1 MTPQE
6 IAADILTRAN
16 PAQRFII
23 ALAGPPG
30 SGKSTLA
37 GELVQV
43 LRSLGPDIGA
53 KVVPMDGYHYDDAVL
68 IARGLRQRKGAPETF
83 DAMGFSHMM
92 SRLRTEDEVAI
103 PIFDRSLELS
113 RAAGDVITAQDRILV
128 VEGNYL
134 LLNHAPWNAIRY
146 DMTLWLDVPEGEL
159 RRRLLDRWAHHGKSP
174 SEAIA
179 WIEGNDLP
187 NIRAT
192 RAGSRGA
199 QHSITW
205 APAE

>member
-1 MTPQE
+1 MSPEDLST
-6 IAADILTRAN
+6 DILTRAD

-23 ALAGPPG
+23 AVAGPPG

-37 GELVQV
+37 GDLVQA
-43 LRSLGPDIGA
+43 LRKARPDLGA

-83 DAMGFSHMM
+83 DAKGFAHMM
-92 SRLRTEDEVAI
+92 QRLRDEDEVAI

-113 RAAGDVITAQDRILV
+113 RAAGDVIGATDRILV

-134 LLNHAPWNAIRY
+134 LLDQAPWNGIRY
-146 DMTLWLDVPEGEL
+146 DMTLWIDVPESEL
-159 RRRLLDRWAHHGKSP
+159 RRRLLDRWARHGKSP

-187 NIRAT
+187 NIRTT
-192 RAGSRGA
+192 RAGSRRA
-199 QHSITW
+199 ERVITW
-205 APAE
+205 QPTA

>member
-1 MTPQE
+1 MTPE
-6 IAADILTRAN
+6 DLSTEILTRAN

-23 ALAGPPG
+23 AVAGPPG

-37 GELVQV
+37 EDLMQA
-43 LRSLGPDIGA
+43 LRKAQPDLGA

-83 DAMGFSHMM
+83 DANGFSYMM
-92 SRLRTEDEVAI
+92 QRLRHEDEVAI

-113 RAAGDVITAQDRILV
+113 RAAGDVICATDRILV

-134 LLNHAPWNAIRY
+134 LLDQAPWDGIHY
-146 DMTLWLDVPEGEL
+146 DMTLWIDVPEDEL
-159 RRRLLDRWAHHGKSP
+159 CRRLLDRWARHGKSP
-174 SEAIA
+174 SEAAA

-192 RAGSRGA
+192 RAGSRPA
-199 QHSITW
+199 EHVITW
-205 APAE
+205 QPTD